1 MPFGFRHHLDD
12 ILVLLSRAIAV
23 NIGNDIVYLL
33 LVFLLLL
40 QLLDEGTDF
49 FLIEGAPYKLL
60 RGTLMNQEQ
69 TVFVHSDLLGAH
81 RTDGGG
87 RCREARLKVNRHIAM
102 VLEHLTDGE
111 TCGNRT
117 ARRIDGYIDVLAFVV
132 IKDIADHKLGPR
144 PYITG
149 DRYLIFH
156 TT

>member
-60 RGTLMNQEQ
+60 RGTLMNQEKDKK
-69 TVFVHSDLLGAH
+69 DL
-81 RTDGGG
+81 
-87 RCREARLKVNRHIAM
+87 EEKVRD
-102 VLEHLTDGE
+102 LEKEPGGE
-111 TCGNRT
+111 THT
-117 ARRIDGYIDVLAFVV
+117 AVDDNKAQDFCSDQVSDVLIDFA
-132 IKDIADHKLGPR
+132 
-144 PYITG
+144 
-149 DRYLIFH
+149 
-156 TT
+156 